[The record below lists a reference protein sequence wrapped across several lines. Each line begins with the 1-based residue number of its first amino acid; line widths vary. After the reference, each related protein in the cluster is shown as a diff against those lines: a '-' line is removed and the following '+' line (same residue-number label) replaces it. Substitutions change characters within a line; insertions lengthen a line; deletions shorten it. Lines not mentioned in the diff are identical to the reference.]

1 MISSSDILHGKIL
14 IVDDKEANVEL
25 LDRMLRGAGYDSIT
39 STLNPGQVCELHR
52 QHSYDLILLDLNMPG
67 MDGFKVMDSLKEI
80 EAGGYLPVLVITA
93 QPGHKLHALQAG
105 AKDFISKPFELSEVL
120 ARVHNMLEVRLL
132 HKAAN
137 NYGTALEQKVDEV
150 EASRDLISR
159 KSDEVKRLYDALLAE
174 QKRSLELSAQPGIM
188 VGVEKEERLA
198 TPWWRSMQLRHPWL
212 QFNLLTSL
220 LGGGIVLLFHD
231 TINRLLILAVFVPIL
246 ISQTTNTGGQVLA
259 ITLRGIALGELEAG
273 KEKILIMKEALLGLL
288 NGILVGLMAAVA
300 MYGAATLMHMPNV
313 PMLSIVVFLALT
325 GSCVVS
331 GIFGVIVPLAL
342 KKYGADPATA
352 SSIVLTMVTDVVALA
367 LFFGLATMLVR

>member
-1 MISSSDILHGKIL
+1 M
-14 IVDDKEANVEL
+14 
-25 LDRMLRGAGYDSIT
+25 
-39 STLNPGQVCELHR
+39 
-52 QHSYDLILLDLNMPG
+52 
-67 MDGFKVMDSLKEI
+67 
-80 EAGGYLPVLVITA
+80 
-93 QPGHKLHALQAG
+93 
-105 AKDFISKPFELSEVL
+105 L

-198 TPWWRSMQLRHPWL
+198 TPWWRSMRLRHPWL

-273 KEKILIMKEALLGLL
+273 KEKILVMKEALLGLL
-288 NGILVGLMAAVA
+288 NGILVGLMAAMA
-300 MYGAATLMHMPNV
+300 MYGAATLMHMSNA
-313 PMLSIVVFLALT
+313 PMLSAVVFIAMT

-331 GIFGVIVPLAL
+331 GICGVIVPLAL
-342 KKYGADPATA
+342 KKFGADPATA
-352 SSIVLTMVTDVVALA
+352 SSIVLTTVTDVAALA
-367 LFFGLATMLVR
+367 MFFGLAMVMVK